1 MEPSK
6 VTWKQRIIIKTT
18 CSILN
23 GDLSRVPPM
32 SPTPENKIYQGVVN
46 HNCSFTRHFL
56 GLFSVLSYWSR
67 STPGAPVA
75 TNYFLWAKLISR
87 DAHEDSSLESSSTQI
102 FYSRFKKKCNMDKS
116 FKSWH
121 EFTFIGLSIFHADWF
136 TLNARI
142 WQIQWI
148 HTRIA
153 TGRLVVIC
161 VLEMIDSLS
170 FIIGLGPFPNK
181 LPDNLR
187 RNKYTSNKW
196 IQIPCRPMR
205 SEQQHTNIVKGRTK
219 FGPHFHRFLKTPIVI
234 VPTGKWWNGTETP
247 LLLAHKKL
255 NGSKAWRHEV
265 GSGKK
270 QKTWLTKS
278 SHN

>member
-32 SPTPENKIYQGVVN
+32 SPTPDNKIYQGVVN

-102 FYSRFKKKCNMDKS
+102 FYSDLKKVQHGQIIQIVTWIYIYWIVHLPCRLIHPKCKN
-116 FKSWH
+116 
-121 EFTFIGLSIFHADWF
+121 LADSMNTYSYSNWK
-136 TLNARI
+136 TS
-142 WQIQWI
+142 
-148 HTRIA
+148 
-153 TGRLVVIC
+153 VIC

-205 SEQQHTNIVKGRTK
+205 SEQQHTNIVNGRTK

>member
-1 MEPSK
+1 M
-6 VTWKQRIIIKTT
+6 
-18 CSILN
+18 
-23 GDLSRVPPM
+23 
-32 SPTPENKIYQGVVN
+32 N

-67 STPGAPVA
+67 STPAAPVA
-75 TNYFLWAKLISR
+75 TNYSTSCGQN
-87 DAHEDSSLESSSTQI
+87 SSVGMHMKVRHWKVAAPRSFIQI
-102 FYSRFKKKCNMDKS
+102 KKKCNMDKS

-121 EFTFIGLSIFHADWF
+121 EFTFIGFSIFHADWF

-142 WQIQWI
+142 WQVQWI
-148 HTRIA
+148 HTRTA

-170 FIIGLGPFPNK
+170 FIIALGPFPNK

-205 SEQQHTNIVKGRTK
+205 SEQQHTNIVNGRTK
-219 FGPHFHRFLKTPIVI
+219 FGCHTHRFLKTPIVI

-247 LLLAHKKL
+247 LLLDLKKL

-270 QKTWLTKS
+270 PKTWLTKS